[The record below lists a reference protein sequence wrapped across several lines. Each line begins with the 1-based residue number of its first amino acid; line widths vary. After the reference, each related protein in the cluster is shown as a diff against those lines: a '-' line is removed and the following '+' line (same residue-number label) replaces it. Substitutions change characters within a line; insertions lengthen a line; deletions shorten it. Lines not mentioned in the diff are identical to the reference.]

1 MTTFKYAAK
10 GPGGK
15 TVEGTITA
23 ADRNEVAAELR
34 KQNLVAM
41 RIEESSA
48 SAAAFKKPGGQP
60 GFLGMVKRPSAS
72 RTDLV
77 MFTRQLSTMVGSGL
91 ALLEALEVLGEQAD
105 SVGMKLC
112 CQKLVS
118 EVRSGVDLSSAMETC
133 PKVFDPLFISMVRAG
148 EVSGQMDT
156 ILVRLAEYLE
166 ASDQLRREIKS
177 AMTYPVISL
186 FLVLGITT
194 FLMLGV
200 VPGFRAVFESLDSD
214 LPAITN
220 FVLNTADFLK
230 AHWAI
235 VFGGLALSVVGLFVF
250 KKTKQGAEMFDK
262 LSLRVPIIGP
272 LVRKIALARFS
283 RTFATLIRSGVPIM
297 ATLDIVAETAGNRVV
312 SQTVLD
318 ARESVR
324 GGNMLSEPLSRSK
337 VFPPMVVRMISIGER
352 TGSLET
358 LLEKIAEFYDQQV
371 KAAVK
376 SLTSM
381 IEPILISVMGVI
393 VGGVVMAVFL
403 PILDV
408 VGKLGAATGGG

>member
-1 MTTFKYAAK
+1 VTIFKYAAK

-34 KQNLVAM
+34 KQNLVAT
-41 RIEESSA
+41 RIEETGGGR
-48 SAAAFKKPGGQP
+48 KKPDAGATGL
-60 GFLGMVKRPSAS
+60 LGRIKRPSAS

-77 MFTRQLSTMVGSGL
+77 MFTRQLATMVGSGL
-91 ALLEALEVLGEQAD
+91 ALLEALEVLGEQAE
-105 SVGMKLC
+105 SVGMKLT
-112 CQKLVS
+112 CQRLVS

-133 PKVFDPLFISMVRAG
+133 PKVFEPLYISMVRAG

-156 ILVRLAEYLE
+156 ILVRLSEYLE

-214 LPAITN
+214 LPAITSL
-220 FVLNTADFLK
+220 VLNTADFLK
-230 AHWAI
+230 AHWAM
-235 VFGGLALSVVGLFVF
+235 VFGGMVLSVVGLFVF
-250 KKTKQGAEMFDK
+250 KKTKKGSEIFDTF
-262 LSLRVPIIGP
+262 SLRIPIIGP

-297 ATLDIVAETAGNRVV
+297 ATLDIVADTAGNSVV
-312 SQTVLD
+312 AQTVLD
-318 ARESVR
+318 SRESVR
-324 GGNMLSEPLSRSK
+324 SGNMLSEPLSKSK

-408 VGKLGAATGGG
+408 VGKLGAATGGGG

>member
-15 TVEGTITA
+15 TVEGTINAT
-23 ADRNEVAAELR
+23 DRNEVVAELR
-34 KQNLVAM
+34 KQNLVVLK
-41 RIEESSA
+41 IEET
-48 SAAAFKKPGGQP
+48 AAARKKKSADPAQGSSLFQR
-60 GFLGMVKRPSAS
+60 RPSAS

-77 MFTRQLSTMVGSGL
+77 MFTRQLATMIGSGL
-91 ALLEALEVLGEQAD
+91 ALLEALEVLGEQAE
-105 SVGMKLC
+105 SAGMKLTC
-112 CQKLVS
+112 RKLVS
-118 EVRSGVDLSSAMETC
+118 EVRAGVDLSTAMESC
-133 PKVFDPLFISMVRAG
+133 PKSFDGLYVSMVRAA

-166 ASDQLRREIKS
+166 SSDRLRSEIRS
-177 AMTYPVISL
+177 AMTYPVVSL

-200 VPGFRAVFESLDSD
+200 VPGFRTVFESLDCE
-214 LPAITN
+214 LPSITK
-220 FVLNTADFLK
+220 FTLNTADFLK
-230 AHWAI
+230 EHWAL
-235 VFGGLALSVVGLFVF
+235 VFGGMALGVFGLFAF
-250 KKTKQGAEMFDK
+250 KKTEQGAEMFDNF
-262 LSLRVPIIGP
+262 SLRVPVIGP

-297 ATLDIVAETAGNRVV
+297 ATLDIVADTAGNRIVTK
-312 SQTVLD
+312 TVLNS
-318 ARESVR
+318 RESVR
-324 GGNMLSEPLSRSK
+324 SGNQLSEPLGRSK

-376 SLTSM
+376 SLTSL

-393 VGGVVMAVFL
+393 VGGVVMSVFL
-403 PILDV
+403 PILEV
-408 VGKLGAATGGG
+408 VGKLGQASGG